1 MGSISI
7 TYHYKYRIDFAPEYV
22 FSGKRCFNL
31 KRGKEI
37 KKVLHGYTLGFNIK
51 GKFYSLA
58 YLRTHLVKIE
68 QLTPW

>member
-1 MGSISI
+1 MPSISI
-7 TYHYKYRIDFAPEYV
+7 TYNYKYRIDFAPEYV

-37 KKVLHGYTLGFNIK
+37 KKVVHGYTLGFNIK